1 MGEKWAFRFETPS
14 KERRILESSKTLGG
28 RGFQRNGFG
37 TIRNP
42 LLYPPELQA
51 RSRLSLYLPER
62 NAVKARTAKGTVW
75 RAAPPM
81 CETSP
86 AAARGGEDA

>member
-1 MGEKWAFRFETPS
+1 
-14 KERRILESSKTLGG
+14 
-28 RGFQRNGFG
+28 
-37 TIRNP
+37 
-42 LLYPPELQA
+42 
-51 RSRLSLYLPER
+51 
-62 NAVKARTAKGTVW
+62 VVW